1 MALARAL
8 VTLYHQNA
16 MRVPGEEFEY
26 EGELKDPSVDGMEW
40 VNKKTTAA
48 AKKAAA
54 EALKAL
60 QATAT
65 QIETDLLALKIELE
79 KDPSRSDLVAQVLET
94 ESKLADAQKAV
105 QDATPTESD
114 DLV

>member
-8 VTLYHQNA
+8 VTLYHQNT

-26 EGELKDPSVDGMEW
+26 EGKLDNPATDGMEW

-54 EALKAL
+54 DKLAAL
-60 QATAT
+60 QDEAAQIKTAL
-65 QIETDLLALKIELE
+65 DALRVELE
-79 KDPSRSDLVAQVLET
+79 QDPSRSDLVAQVLET
-94 ESKLADAQKAV
+94 ESKLQDAEKAV
-105 QDATPTESD
+105 VDATPAD
-114 DLV
+114 DADLV